1 MQKPIYNKTKDVA
14 LVVISPAT
22 KPQDK
27 KTDDLINRLRN
38 HTVPDAL
45 ARQRRRTPT

>member
-1 MQKPIYNKTKDVA
+1 MQKPIYNKKKDVA

-27 KTDDLINRLRN
+27 KTDDLIDTLRK
-38 HTVPDAL
+38 HTVPHG
-45 ARQRRRTPT
+45 ARRHARRTPT